1 MDVCKWNWIGLNTA
15 NKISSSDLNDPP
27 KMWHLQLPLPEVNDD
42 EGNPWPTLSAT
53 DDKRLI
59 LGLLA

>member
-1 MDVCKWNWIGLNTA
+1 MSLIWPEHSQQEKEY
-15 NKISSSDLNDPP
+15 DPP
-27 KMWHLQLPLPEVNDD
+27 EMWHLQLPLPEVNDD